1 MRPHVHERTCVTVVV
16 DGSFVERVGGRERF
30 CAPGTI
36 LSKPGLERHD
46 DHMARTGSRQIIVE
60 PDEREAELLAPCQAL
75 FNGISHFRDA
85 AAVGLG
91 RRLALEIEQPDEVT
105 PLALA
110 ALAFEVLT
118 LATRRFQRAPR
129 PGRPPSWLERAHD
142 ELVSRFREAP
152 TLEELA
158 RSAGVHPAYLA
169 RLFRAY
175 YGCSVGTL
183 VRKLRIQAAATELS
197 GGDRPIAEVA
207 HALGFADQSHF
218 TRLFREHLGLTP
230 GEYRRRHRGA

>member
-1 MRPHVHERTCVTVVV
+1 MCRVPPRDSSSDAGTRDPVLPATAGTLAPMVRGVPGASIILGRFAPLLLMRPHVHERTCVTVVV

-118 LATRRFQRAPR
+118 LGTRRFQRAR
-129 PGRPPSWLERAHD
+129 VLAAHPHG
-142 ELVSRFREAP
+142 S
-152 TLEELA
+152 
-158 RSAGVHPAYLA
+158 
-169 RLFRAY
+169 
-175 YGCSVGTL
+175 SVPMT
-183 VRKLRIQAAATELS
+183 S
-197 GGDRPIAEVA
+197 
-207 HALGFADQSHF
+207 S
-218 TRLFREHLGLTP
+218 
-230 GEYRRRHRGA
+230 